1 MSRCLCKATNNNND
15 FFWIR
20 IWKKYIF
27 RKLFVY
33 SKIEMNFYNVFQSI
47 QSFVTDTMKI
57 SSILEISSGI
67 GRGSSSG
74 GSRSGSSSRTS
85 TSRTTGGST
94 SRTTGTGSTSR
105 RTGSTSPIRTGGTST
120 RTGGSTSRRTGSSSP
135 IRTGS
140 TSKTGST
147 SRLTGTRNGIT
158 SRKYQWRRFGTW
170 ETAGAAGYIYGYRRY
185 RTRRRYYDYPR
196 KGIIKQFLKKSVY
209 N

>member
-1 MSRCLCKATNNNND
+1 MFSSLK
-15 FFWIR
+15 
-20 IWKKYIF
+20 
-27 RKLFVY
+27 
-33 SKIEMNFYNVFQSI
+33 M
-47 QSFVTDTMKI
+47 QSFVIAKDCSSHFDQCTIVYLHTMKI
-57 SSILEISSGI
+57 SSFLEIISGK

-94 SRTTGTGSTSR
+94 SRTTGTGSTSKK
-105 RTGSTSPIRTGGTST
+105 TGSTSPIRTGGTS
-120 RTGGSTSRRTGSSSP
+120 
-135 IRTGS
+135 RTGS
-140 TSKTGST
+140 TT
-147 SRLTGTRNGIT
+147 RLTGTKNGIT

-185 RTRRRYYDYPR
+185 RTRRRYYDYPS